1 MFSFQRLALTGGII
15 VPQCA
20 SLSMN
25 FSVCHCLLSRKR
37 HSPYSSVDTGR
48 YSSIVKSIMSV
59 RVSSQTPE
67 TLTDEDEHIYGPV
80 VKAQTPSPG
89 PKALHPFLLDKET
102 VEPDDLELG
111 PPARILLNRGQGRSS
126 VPSVT
131 RILQQTLSPDQL
143 FYLERWRKKMIAE
156 LGEEGFARYSQ
167 SKFLPT
173 MFLFVFCFLWLT
185 CYVCDCFLQ
194 SDLFKQGKRFHSVL
208 EDILSSGS
216 TWESMSPEEKE
227 THLPE
232 VQGYMESVSH
242 ILKDIR
248 AVRAIE
254 STVHHDKL
262 NYLGI
267 ADCVARYRW
276 ISKGVPDD
284 KLHGIHFYDVMNRPV
299 SIHRGVLCVIDWKTS
314 EKPKPL
320 LSNTYDNPIQI
331 AAYAGALN
339 NDPNYKY
346 QVRCVVIMI
355 SGFSYCPTAF
365 SFVTEVSFFQFKI
378 FIKFCHISC
387 YLSHNTIHFSC
398 LYR

>member
-67 TLTDEDEHIYGPV
+67 TLKDEDEHIYGPV
-80 VKAQTPSPG
+80 VKAQTSSPG
-89 PKALHPFLLDKET
+89 PKEKLPKTLHPFLLDKET

-173 MFLFVFCFLWLT
+173 MFLFVFCFLWPT

-276 ISKGVPDD
+276 ISEGVPDD
-284 KLHGIHFYDVMNRPV
+284 KLHGIHFCDVMNRPV

-314 EKPKPL
+314 EKPKPF

-355 SGFSYCPTAF
+355 SGFSYCPTAGF
-365 SFVTEVSFFQFKI
+365 FVTEVKLVFSSLKSF
-378 FIKFCHISC
+378 
-387 YLSHNTIHFSC
+387 LS
-398 LYR
+398 

>member
-48 YSSIVKSIMSV
+48 YSSLVKSIMSV

-67 TLTDEDEHIYGPV
+67 TLKDEDEHIYGPV
-80 VKAQTPSPG
+80 VKAQTSSPG
-89 PKALHPFLLDKET
+89 PKEKLPKTLHPFLLDKET

-167 SKFLPT
+167 N
-173 MFLFVFCFLWLT
+173 
-185 CYVCDCFLQ
+185 
-194 SDLFKQGKRFHSVL
+194 LFKQGKRFHSVL

-267 ADCVARYRW
+267 ADCVARYR
-276 ISKGVPDD
+276 
-284 KLHGIHFYDVMNRPV
+284 
-299 SIHRGVLCVIDWKTS
+299 GVLCVIDWKTS

-339 NDPNYKY
+339 NDPKYKY
-346 QVRCVVIMI
+346 QVENGLIVVVYKDG
-355 SGFSYCPTAF
+355 SPA
-365 SFVTEVSFFQFKI
+365 
-378 FIKFCHISC
+378 HA
-387 YLSHNTIHFSC
+387 HC
-398 LYR
+398 LNSDLMSDYWKRWLVRLEEFNEKRSTNASRTS